1 MDATNRTHRSRALRI
16 GCESVG
22 SKANQP
28 DCTISRAHRLR
39 AFTLVELLVVIAII
53 GILIALLLPAM
64 QSAREAARRA
74 QCANSLK
81 QIGLALHSYYS
92 AKKTFPE
99 GRKLP
104 DWAINGVEQGGTSY
118 SGVNANSTA
127 TKTGFYSVHTWLLP
141 FMEEKGIYD
150 AINFNYPI
158 TTVMEDGGVPANASY
173 NAYASAAGLFICPS
187 DTNTGA
193 IISENNY
200 RYNFG
205 GSTPYAGANDPDA
218 VPRVY
223 SEVSRGNG
231 AFTIGRA
238 FKAKDITDGLSKTVF
253 FSERDKGSLH
263 VVNTEPMTFT
273 DIVSPLHTSDWY
285 VTATT
290 TIQSAMT
297 TIDTKLMPSCPT
309 SPPAPSQF
317 DFSGMG
323 RWDREHPVSGKT
335 YSDGWPIAGYV
346 STMYNHVAPPNW
358 QAIDCGWSSI
368 ADTPGEAAIVCA
380 RSSHKG
386 IVNVCFGDGSVTAIN
401 DAINLPIWRA
411 IGTRNGGETTQG
423 Y

>member
-1 MDATNRTHRSRALRI
+1 MEATNRNRRSNAPGYGSACNENGPIRAA
-16 GCESVG
+16 G
-22 SKANQP
+22 
-28 DCTISRAHRLR
+28 RAHCNR

-53 GILIALLLPAM
+53 GILIALLLPAV

-81 QIGLALHSYYS
+81 QMGLALHSYYS

-104 DWAINGVEQGGTSY
+104 DFAINGVEQGGTTY

-158 TTVMEDGGVPANASY
+158 TTVMENGGAPANASY

-218 VPRVY
+218 VPHVY

-238 FKAKDITDGLSKTVF
+238 FKAKDISDGLSKTAF

-263 VVNTEPMTFT
+263 VVGTEPMTFT

-285 VTATT
+285 VTAAT

-309 SPPAPSQF
+309 SPPAPSSF

-323 RWDREHPVSGKT
+323 RWDRDHPVSGKSYT
-335 YSDGWPIAGYV
+335 DGWPIAGYRAADHPLQQHLAKTV
-346 STMYNHVAPPNW
+346 GRLAGERVAGVGVDGCGAPVF
-358 QAIDCGWSSI
+358 AIHRTASI
-368 ADTPGEAAIVCA
+368 NRRLSLAVTPGSPGLPGSRFLI
-380 RSSHKG
+380 RSHWASE
-386 IVNVCFGDGSVTAIN
+386 IA
-401 DAINLPIWRA
+401 
-411 IGTRNGGETTQG
+411 
-423 Y
+423 